1 MPKMIRFVVVFIL
14 NSFLVMFS
22 QEYNLR
28 KFIDFHCYLLV
39 SLKKVV
45 FFLEFVVV
53 VIFKKY

>member
-1 MPKMIRFVVVFIL
+1 MNRFVVVFIL